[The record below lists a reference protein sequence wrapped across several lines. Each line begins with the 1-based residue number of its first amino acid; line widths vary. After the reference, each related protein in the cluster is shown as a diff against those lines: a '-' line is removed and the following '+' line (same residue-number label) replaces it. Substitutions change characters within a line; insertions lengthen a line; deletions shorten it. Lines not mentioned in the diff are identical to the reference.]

1 MVIVYE
7 NFQNFFFLVCFLDLQ
22 FFKILLVFYNFFIN
36 NYNCYNNYY
45 MNFVVFII
53 VI

>member
-1 MVIVYE
+1 MATVYE
-7 NFQNFFFLVCFLDLQ
+7 NLQNSFFPACLSDLQ
-22 FFKILLVFYNFFIN
+22 LSKILLAPHNFLIN

-53 VI
+53 VT